1 MTQTKNSRLF
11 SILGTVRLIASTGL
25 LLYASLT
32 LMPLWWNEG
41 VLYNLAATEDN
52 TRVCI
57 VSFLLLMLPGISF
70 LPLSRYTRWIPL
82 LALLL
87 FMLPVI

>member
-52 TRVCI
+52 TRV
-57 VSFLLLMLPGISF
+57 
-70 LPLSRYTRWIPL
+70 
-82 LALLL
+82 
-87 FMLPVI
+87 